1 MKKWYK
7 AHKAVDPLVLV
18 VTVAEHTLLDLLK
31 PRLLLISSAGAKNAT
46 VLNTG
51 YYIADAC

>member
-18 VTVAEHTLLDLLK
+18 VTVAEHTLLG
-31 PRLLLISSAGAKNAT
+31 STGAET
-46 VLNTG
+46 TS
-51 YYIADAC
+51 YQFWCC